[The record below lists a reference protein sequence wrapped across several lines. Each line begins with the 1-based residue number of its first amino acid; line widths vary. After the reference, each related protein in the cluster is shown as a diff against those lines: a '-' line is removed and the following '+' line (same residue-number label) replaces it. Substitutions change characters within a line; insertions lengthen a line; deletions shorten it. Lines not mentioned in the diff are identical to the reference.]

1 MPNYIYVFDIH
12 MLSVMVA
19 MVQKNPENNTRG
31 TKKSRTEL
39 TRQMRVFQ
47 NNTFTLTIH
56 FCVGPKLEAITLR
69 LYYYRV
75 TVLNLDF
82 FTFKNIDPICT

>member
-1 MPNYIYVFDIH
+1 

-56 FCVGPKLEAITLR
+56 FCCVGLKLEAITLS

-75 TVLNLDF
+75 TVFNLDSLYPRIIANF
-82 FTFKNIDPICT
+82 V